1 MRNILPLSDGLVSR
15 PWARS
20 GLRSR
25 RVADASGAPASTSD
39 HLPARDDKPSS
50 IRLTIATGSSPF
62 RRCRDTAPSPSR

>member
-20 GLRSR
+20 GARSIGSRMPLALRPPPATIFGA
-25 RVADASGAPASTSD
+25 RVD
-39 HLPARDDKPSS
+39 RPSS
-50 IRLTIATGSSPF
+50 IRSTIATGSSPF